1 MLNVTAT
8 KETHVQRF
16 GTEPSVFVAPGR
28 VNLIGE
34 HTDYSEGFVMPAAID
49 FATLAAISPRDD
61 KQISI
66 YSQNFDEQAD
76 FDLDYLPHHPRHH
89 WSDYPIGVLTVLRHE
104 GVKPTGFNLTLCGD
118 VPLGSGLSSSASV
131 EVAVALA
138 ILGISAD
145 GPQFPPP
152 QVARLCQ
159 RAENHFVGTQSGI
172 MDQFVSCCGATGH
185 ALLLDCR
192 DLSYRLAP
200 IPEGLSLVI
209 CNSMIKHSHA
219 GGEYNTRRAEI
230 EAGTQIIRMHRSDVR
245 FLRDVTVADLNRWG
259 DEMLPKVLKR
269 CRHVVTE
276 NLRTVAAA
284 DALEKNDLK
293 TLGRLMAES
302 HVSYRDDFEAS
313 CKEADILVEL
323 ASREPACAGAR
334 LTGGGF
340 GGCTVNLVQAGE
352 AVGFA
357 GRLLEE
363 YLAAT
368 GIAAE
373 AYHCRAAAGAHRL

>member
-1 MLNVTAT
+1 MLDVSAV
-8 KETHVQRF
+8 KKSHQHRYIAA
-16 GTEPSVFVAPGR
+16 PSVFAAPGR

-49 FATLAAISPRDD
+49 FATVAAISPRGDR
-61 KQISI
+61 QIAI
-66 YSQNFDEQAD
+66 YSENFGEEAV
-76 FDLDYLPHHPRHH
+76 FDLDYLPHHARHH
-89 WSDYPIGVLTVLRHE
+89 WSDYPVGVLTTLRKSGLE
-104 GVKPTGFNLTLCGD
+104 PIGFSISLKGD

-131 EVAVALA
+131 EVATALA
-138 ILGISAD
+138 ILGVHPEAPRFS
-145 GPQFPPP
+145 PHE
-152 QVARLCQ
+152 VARLCQ
-159 RAENHFVGTQSGI
+159 RAENLFVGTQSGI
-172 MDQFVSCCGATGH
+172 MDQFVSCCGAEGH

-200 IPEGLSLVI
+200 IPSTLSLVI
-209 CNSMIKHSHA
+209 CNSMVKHSHA

-230 EAGTQIIRMHRSDVR
+230 EAGTQIIRMHRPEVT
-245 FLRDVTVADLNRWG
+245 FLRDVTVADLERWG
-259 DEMLPKVLKR
+259 DEMLPNVLKR

-284 DALEKNDLK
+284 DALERGDLR

-302 HVSYRDDFEAS
+302 HASYRDDFEAS

-323 ASREPACAGAR
+323 ASREPVCIGAR

-340 GGCTVNLVQAGE
+340 GGCTINLVHAAE
-352 AVGFA
+352 ADDFA
-357 GRLLEE
+357 RNLLEG

-373 AYHCRAAAGAHRL
+373 AYHCHAAAGARQL